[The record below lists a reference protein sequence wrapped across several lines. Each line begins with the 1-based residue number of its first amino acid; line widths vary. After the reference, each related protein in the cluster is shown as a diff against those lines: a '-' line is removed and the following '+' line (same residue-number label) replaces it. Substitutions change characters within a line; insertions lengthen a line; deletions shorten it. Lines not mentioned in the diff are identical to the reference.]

1 MRIEGVIPA
10 LLTALDADGRIHSSE
25 LRRLAAHQVE
35 QGANGFFVCGS
46 AGEGVYM
53 SPAERRQV
61 VELVVSEVAGQVPV
75 IAQVGAIST
84 EEAMALAR
92 DAREAGATAVA
103 SLPPILFRV
112 PWEAVVRHIKAV
124 AEAADLPTYYYH
136 IPFLTHVEATAEELA
151 ALADTVP
158 NFGGVKFSSQDLY
171 LLWGFLDRCAS
182 AQDLLYGCDQ
192 QLYQGLMT
200 GARGG
205 IGSTYNY
212 QIENVV
218 GLYRAF
224 TEGNHARALAYQDR
238 INRVVDILFRFGG
251 NRAVEKAMTTL
262 RGFPVGPPRRP
273 NLPFPE
279 ERLPALRAEM
289 ERLGLL
295 G

>member
-1 MRIEGVIPA
+1 MRIEGIIPA
-10 LLTALDADGRIHSSE
+10 LLTALDEDGRIHPAE
-25 LRRLAAHQVE
+25 LRRLAAYQVE

-53 SPAERRQV
+53 SSAERRQV
-61 VELVVSEVAGQVPV
+61 VEIVVSEVAGQVPI

-84 EEAMALAR
+84 EEAVALAR
-92 DAREAGATAVA
+92 DAREAGAAAVA

-136 IPFLTHVEATAEELA
+136 IPFLTNVQATAEELA
-151 ALADTVP
+151 ELAEAVP
-158 NFGGVKFSSQDLY
+158 NFAGVKLSSQDLY
-171 LLWGFLDRCAS
+171 LLWGFLDRCHG
-182 AQDLLYGCDQ
+182 AQEVLYGCDQ
-192 QLYQGLMT
+192 QLYQGLIT

-212 QIENVV
+212 QIEYVA

-224 TEGNHARALAYQDR
+224 KEGDHARAFEYQIR
-238 INRVVDILFRFGG
+238 INRVVDTLFRFGG

-262 RGFPVGPPRRP
+262 RGYPVGPPRRP

-289 ERLGLL
+289 EQLGLL
-295 G
+295 D

>member
-1 MRIEGVIPA
+1 VNIEGVIPA
-10 LLTALDADGRIHSSE
+10 LLTALDADGRINPQE
-25 LRRLAAHQVE
+25 VRRLAAHLVE

-53 SPAERRQV
+53 SAAERRQV
-61 VELVVSEVAGQVPV
+61 VELVADEVAGQVPI

-84 EEAMALAR
+84 EEAVELAR
-92 DAREAGATAVA
+92 DARAAGAAAVA

-112 PWEAVVRHIKAV
+112 PWEAVVAHIRAV

-136 IPFLTHVEATAEELA
+136 IPGLTGVQATADELA
-151 ALADTVP
+151 DLAARVP
-158 NFGGVKFSSQDLY
+158 NFAGVKLSSPDLF

-182 AQDLLYGCDQ
+182 KHDILYGCDQ
-192 QLYQGLMT
+192 QLFQGLMT

-218 GLYRAF
+218 GLYRAVQK
-224 TEGNHARALAYQDR
+224 GDHAAAMQYQNR
-238 INRVVDILFRFGG
+238 INQVVEILFRFGG

-273 NLPFPE
+273 NLPFAE
-279 ERLPALRAEM
+279 EKIPALRRELEQM
-289 ERLGLL
+289 GMLP
-295 G
+295 